1 MKLSI
6 KVRPTVILVLLCGA
20 FITSGSA
27 QDEATS
33 NLSKVVAKVQGVA
46 ITQKDLQSG
55 AAEELE
61 KLKMESLQFE
71 AKQEQARHEILQ
83 KQLDALVA
91 EKLVTLE
98 AEEQGL
104 SDEEL
109 LEKEVSSNFEE
120 PTEAEVD
127 AFYQTNRQRFQGPR
141 APLLPVIRQY
151 LADQKRQQVYK
162 DYVDQLKTKYGVTT
176 HFQPLRINIAT
187 EGHPSRGP
195 ADAQVTIVEFSDFEC
210 PYCFAMLGTIK
221 NLQEAYGEKVRLV
234 YRQFPLNSIHP
245 NAQKAAEASLC
256 ANEQGKF
263 WEMHDLM
270 FEDQRALSVEDLAEK
285 ARSLELDG
293 ETFGRCLASDKY
305 AAQVKQD
312 VMDGT
317 VAGITGTPAVFING
331 RPLVG
336 NVPYGKLTEIIDDEL
351 KALPTPSE

>member
-1 MKLSI
+1 MSI

-33 NLSKVVAKVQGVA
+33 NLSKVVAEVQGVA

-61 KLKMESLQFE
+61 KLKMKSLQFE

-109 LEKEVSSNFEE
+109 LEKEVSRNFEE

-127 AFYQTNRQRFQGPR
+127 AFYQTNRQRFQGSR

-151 LADQKRQQVYK
+151 LADQKREQVYK

-210 PYCFAMLGTIK
+210 PYCQAMLGTIK
-221 NLQEAYGEKVRLV
+221 NVQE
-234 YRQFPLNSIHP
+234 
-245 NAQKAAEASLC
+245 
-256 ANEQGKF
+256 
-263 WEMHDLM
+263 
-270 FEDQRALSVEDLAEK
+270 
-285 ARSLELDG
+285 
-293 ETFGRCLASDKY
+293 T
-305 AAQVKQD
+305 
-312 VMDGT
+312 
-317 VAGITGTPAVFING
+317 
-331 RPLVG
+331 
-336 NVPYGKLTEIIDDEL
+336 
-351 KALPTPSE
+351 